1 MSLTCLSRI
10 NPNDT
15 STRVVRFPINDFR
28 AIMDLGRINI
38 DRMKSTTNSLLSR
51 VINVPRDKSVVYWEV
66 ENLYNAKLR

>member
-1 MSLTCLSRI
+1 MSLTYLSRI

-38 DRMKSTTNSLLSR
+38 DHMKSTTNSLLSR

-66 ENLYNAKLR
+66 KNLYNAKLR